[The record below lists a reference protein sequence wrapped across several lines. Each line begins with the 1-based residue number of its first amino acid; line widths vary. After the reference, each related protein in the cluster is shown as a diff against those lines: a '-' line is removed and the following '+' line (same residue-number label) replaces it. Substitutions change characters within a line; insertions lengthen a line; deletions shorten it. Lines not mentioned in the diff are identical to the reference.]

1 MVVLFAMTFSA
12 QALPHGGDD
21 HKTDNKAISA
31 PGGDKTDTN
40 ANAAAADGGD
50 AKKTDTK
57 ANAAADGGDCKN
69 TDTKANAAAADGG
82 DAKKTDTKASAADGG
97 DAKKTDTKASAADGG
112 DKKEFGSCT
121 PTMDFQLGR
130 GNRKATEGTFLPTD
144 EKVAQGQQDALNP
157 NIITNRI
164 CDQLTNVCGATED
177 GKKKCL
183 DAKAQVLAAQSK
195 DKSMADLFNKA
206 LGF

>member
-50 AKKTDTK
+50 AKK
-57 ANAAADGGDCKN
+57 